1 VASRENRAFGCY
13 SLTTCESFAATLTA
27 QDKFIRLPAAS
38 TSLSWS
44 DSMLVGASHGGT
56 ELLSYGYNDDRYI
69 GNVLKNPDKM
79 FGLQGH
85 YSLKSKYIGPIAESE
100 VVSSSDMMAIGDG
113 FEGNGLLRLNPIDFF
128 EEWGNILARHQGSA
142 NVVFCDGH
150 VESPRLKFL
159 FEDTNA
165 DALVRWSRDHQPH

>member
-1 VASRENRAFGCY
+1 
-13 SLTTCESFAATLTA
+13 
-27 QDKFIRLPAAS
+27 
-38 TSLSWS
+38 
-44 DSMLVGASHGGT
+44 MLVGASHGGT

-85 YSLKSKYIGPIAESE
+85 YSLKSKYIGPSAESE